1 MRRISAVGVLGARIG
16 HRAGIGACGVLHMCG
31 GICAS
36 RAPSANIVAYGANR
50 HSAEKCAKCV
60 ARQITARI
68 GIWRGMHHAQLIIFR
83 PDQKISTDS
92 RMSGCALQR
101 LLQAVQG
108 FATSKMKNE
117 RQAYSAPRVRRRISN
132 CSLSCSA
139 FARSCSIFA
148 RSTSSLT
155 SS

>member
-83 PDQKISTDS
+83 PDQKICVFNIAKILQTLITV
-92 RMSGCALQR
+92 AL
-101 LLQAVQG
+101 
-108 FATSKMKNE
+108 SKLKSFCI
-117 RQAYSAPRVRRRISN
+117 R
-132 CSLSCSA
+132 
-139 FARSCSIFA
+139 
-148 RSTSSLT
+148 
-155 SS
+155 